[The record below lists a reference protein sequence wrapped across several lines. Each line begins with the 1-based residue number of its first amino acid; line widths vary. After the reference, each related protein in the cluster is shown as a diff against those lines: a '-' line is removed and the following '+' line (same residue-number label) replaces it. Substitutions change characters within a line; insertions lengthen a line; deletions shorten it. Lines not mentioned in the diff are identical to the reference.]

1 MPHSSEKLVDLT
13 EGAEDPAVSQEIL
26 KTLRS
31 FRSEFKSE
39 IQELK
44 SQNSKFL
51 KKTTELDAKIT
62 AVDKKHTKLH
72 QEVDILQS
80 KVNYLEQKELVKDIL
95 ITGLPELVGKQTK
108 DSVIQHLK
116 ILDNQ
121 FDSSSIEFVYRF
133 NSASQTNTKIISPVV
148 VRFNNYEIKKE
159 LLHKQKV
166 AGPVLQSQLSGDKTH
181 VKKIIIQQ
189 RLTHTNYQ
197 LLKNTRDLKYKAGY
211 KFCWVS
217 ESCAIFLQKDEKS
230 RAEKIVS
237 TDQLHRLQQLLESS
251 GPASNP
257 ASSGASSTSHK

>member
-1 MPHSSEKLVDLT
+1 MPHSDKLVDLT
-13 EGAEDPAVSQEIL
+13 AEDHTVSQEIL
-26 KTLRS
+26 KTLKS

-44 SQNSKFL
+44 NQNAKFL

-62 AVDKKHTKLH
+62 AVDKKYIKLH
-72 QEVDILQS
+72 QEVDALHS

-121 FDSSSIEFVYRF
+121 FNSSCIDFVYRF
-133 NSASQTNTKIISPVV
+133 NSASHTNTKQISPVV

-159 LLHKQKV
+159 LLHKQKNF
-166 AGPVLQSQLSGDKTH
+166 GPVLQSQLSGDKTH
-181 VKKIIIQQ
+181 TKKIIIQQ

-197 LLKNTRDLKYKAGY
+197 LLKSTRDLKFKAGY

-237 TDQLHRLQQLLESS
+237 TEQLHLLQQLLESS
-251 GPASNP
+251 GPEP
-257 ASSGASSTSHK
+257 ASAGAASSSHQ